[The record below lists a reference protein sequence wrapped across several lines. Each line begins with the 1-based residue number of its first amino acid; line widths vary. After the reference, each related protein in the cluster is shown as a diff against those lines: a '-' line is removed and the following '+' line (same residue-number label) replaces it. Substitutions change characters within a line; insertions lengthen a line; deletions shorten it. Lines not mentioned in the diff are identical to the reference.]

1 MPKEEGKRVKA
12 DSYRA
17 LLEHETD
24 ETRAGDLRKHIKAL
38 GLLAGC
44 DEEEKKKEILF
55 NSGHFD
61 RFAQVYILRA
71 EGETGDSLPHLIG
84 LTLSEYSAGE
94 VEDTKREN
102 PGHDPA
108 KWSRVLEF
116 LEGCDN
122 DTRSYILSLRYLTT
136 N

>member
-38 GLLAGC
+38 GLSAGC
-44 DEEEKKKEILF
+44 DEEEKKEILF

-61 RFAQVYILRA
+61 RFAQAYILRA
-71 EGETGDSLPHLIG
+71 KGGTGDS
-84 LTLSEYSAGE
+84 
-94 VEDTKREN
+94 
-102 PGHDPA
+102 
-108 KWSRVLEF
+108 
-116 LEGCDN
+116 
-122 DTRSYILSLRYLTT
+122 
-136 N
+136 